1 MNRSIPNSQ
10 GLNLPTDI
18 HPHRSPIVPII
29 RSERYAPS
37 NHGWRLPPSSNSKG
51 AHLSILFRPRLS
63 VLYDEPLHWQ

>member
-18 HPHRSPIVPII
+18 HPLRSPIVPIT

-37 NHGWRLPPSSNSKG
+37 NHGWSPPT
-51 AHLSILFRPRLS
+51 AREPAYPLSIKAYLS
-63 VLYDEPLHWQ
+63 YDLALDWHWGR